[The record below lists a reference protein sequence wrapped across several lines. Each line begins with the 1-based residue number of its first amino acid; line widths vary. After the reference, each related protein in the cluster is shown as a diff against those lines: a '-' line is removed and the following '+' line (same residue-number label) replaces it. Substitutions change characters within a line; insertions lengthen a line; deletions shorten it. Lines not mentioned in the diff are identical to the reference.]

1 MPKPDRKPEPE
12 PVRKLEAEPSKTLSS
27 PKEKPHRATRQEKRA
42 KKRLRRQERED
53 EGLLH
58 SADALIA
65 AFAIPVIIMLIIF
78 VQRGNFPIWRGNLP
92 AHRYVSSVCAVLF
105 GVPV

>member
-27 PKEKPHRATRQEKRA
+27 PKEKPHRATRQERA

-78 VQRGNFPIWRGNLP
+78 VQRGIFPFGEKPSCAQICIISMR
-92 AHRYVSSVCAVLF
+92 RSFRSSSIS
-105 GVPV
+105 